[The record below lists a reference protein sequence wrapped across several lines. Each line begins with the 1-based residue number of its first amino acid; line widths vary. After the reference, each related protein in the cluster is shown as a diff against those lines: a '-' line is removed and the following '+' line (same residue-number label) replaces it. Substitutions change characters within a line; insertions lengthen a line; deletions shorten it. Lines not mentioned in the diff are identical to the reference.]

1 MVFACSAEP
10 PRSSN
15 KDKDGTGDTGTSG
28 FGDGTGSTGDGTG
41 VGTGSDTG
49 TGDGTPKPPVGPQC
63 EADPDCPAY
72 LPFCLEGLCVAC
84 LSDADCGANI
94 CFNGTCL
101 ACNPGQKL
109 CSGNQVVTC
118 NDNQSGFDILET
130 CPADGTCNAG
140 QCFNCY
146 PSTKKCVG
154 GTAFECKTDGSEWVQ
169 TQDCS
174 DAGLQCLLGVCLSP
188 CGADFKANTNAGC
201 GFFAV
206 DLDNAVD
213 QGLGGLLDAWSAQ
226 FAVVVSNTSETL
238 PTEVT
243 VSRPDGVTDTKTVQP
258 RSLETFLL
266 PSSAGMQ
273 DTGKSQNS
281 FRIDSDQ
288 PITVYQ
294 FNPLSNEGVFS
305 NDASVL
311 LPAAGLG
318 NEYYAMSHRQID
330 TKFRGFVTVV
340 GISEA
345 ITSVTITP
353 AVQTLGGAGI
363 PAITAWDSYTF
374 ELAQGEVVNI
384 ESDQPNGDL
393 TGTHVKADGPVA
405 VFSGHEA
412 AVTSDQCCAD
422 HLEQQMVPVT
432 AWGSEYI
439 MTRSMERGIEKDWF
453 RVLAAEDGT
462 TVQFNPAVTSPPVQV
477 LQAGGFIE
485 FSADTSFTVKADK
498 PIMVAQ
504 FLASSFEVVMGSGGA
519 GSCFDNSD
527 CPNNYSCF
535 IGQCMPPACGSNSDC
550 PGGHTCFQAQCAPV
564 GDPALILG
572 VPVQQWRESYVFLTP
587 NSYANDYINIVAETG
602 AGVTLDGNPV
612 ADSSFEAIG
621 GSTYRVYR
629 TEVEDGVH
637 TVVSEKPVS
646 VIVYGY
652 DKDVS
657 YGYPGGV
664 GLSAL

>member
-226 FAVVVSNTSETL
+226 FAVVVSNTSEDGAA
-238 PTEVT
+238 T
-243 VSRPDGVTDTKTVQP
+243 V
-258 RSLETFLL
+258 
-266 PSSAGMQ
+266 A
-273 DTGKSQNS
+273 
-281 FRIDSDQ
+281 
-288 PITVYQ
+288 
-294 FNPLSNEGVFS
+294 
-305 NDASVL
+305 
-311 LPAAGLG
+311 
-318 NEYYAMSHRQID
+318 
-330 TKFRGFVTVV
+330 
-340 GISEA
+340 
-345 ITSVTITP
+345 
-353 AVQTLGGAGI
+353 
-363 PAITAWDSYTF
+363 
-374 ELAQGEVVNI
+374 
-384 ESDQPNGDL
+384 
-393 TGTHVKADGPVA
+393 
-405 VFSGHEA
+405 
-412 AVTSDQCCAD
+412 
-422 HLEQQMVPVT
+422 
-432 AWGSEYI
+432 
-439 MTRSMERGIEKDWF
+439 
-453 RVLAAEDGT
+453 
-462 TVQFNPAVTSPPVQV
+462 
-477 LQAGGFIE
+477 
-485 FSADTSFTVKADK
+485 
-498 PIMVAQ
+498 
-504 FLASSFEVVMGSGGA
+504 
-519 GSCFDNSD
+519 
-527 CPNNYSCF
+527 
-535 IGQCMPPACGSNSDC
+535 
-550 PGGHTCFQAQCAPV
+550 
-564 GDPALILG
+564 
-572 VPVQQWRESYVFLTP
+572 
-587 NSYANDYINIVAETG
+587 
-602 AGVTLDGNPV
+602 
-612 ADSSFEAIG
+612 
-621 GSTYRVYR
+621 
-629 TEVEDGVH
+629 
-637 TVVSEKPVS
+637 
-646 VIVYGY
+646 
-652 DKDVS
+652 
-657 YGYPGGV
+657 
-664 GLSAL
+664 